1 MSIIYG
7 NVKPTFMEIYPDW
20 KYITKTSPKK
30 TVLKAGTPLGV
41 NGRIANNDG
50 AIGLVAENTG
60 ESDNPISIIVGGA
73 VDLAAVQS
81 SYTTLT
87 TACKNAL
94 KGILFINSSGKVDV
108 SGDVPVVGS
117 GDKDKYL
124 HSNASTG
131 AMEWVEAPGG
141 GGAPCVVFSMDSSG
155 NVSCSHTASQLAAIC
170 TQYGAGDSMGGTVCA
185 VPAVVTGDYNA
196 AGSLWLYVGDMQS
209 SLSSASLRAIAY
221 VDVETVTVIDITYD
235 YGVWGGFYINVPI
248 GGGMEEG

>member
-30 TVLKAGTPLGV
+30 TVLKAGTPLGA

-60 ESDNPISIIVGGA
+60 VSDNPISIIVGGA
-73 VDLAAVQS
+73 VSLTAVQS
-81 SYTTLT
+81 SFTTLT

-108 SGDVPVVGS
+108 SGEVPVVGS

-141 GGAPCVVFSMDSSG
+141 GGGGDVFVVRVSPDNDDGYVAERTVTEIGNAAYDGKTILVTYLDDYYCYSGIANVYLDEGVLYSLNAQGSYFLSDPMGPSSVQVADISYAYG
-155 NVSCSHTASQLAAIC
+155 SWNVSTWI
-170 TQYGAGDSMGGTVCA
+170 YGD
-185 VPAVVTGDYNA
+185 
-196 AGSLWLYVGDMQS
+196 
-209 SLSSASLRAIAY
+209 
-221 VDVETVTVIDITYD
+221 
-235 YGVWGGFYINVPI
+235 
-248 GGGMEEG
+248 GGGVEG